1 MKNNNTKKIEYITYN
16 QKILERIKIELT
28 RQKIS
33 QKTLAQLCNVSQPTI
48 SKLLKGDSPLT
59 LEFIYKVSEKL
70 DIPIETLLSTP
81 DTLTDKLTEI
91 QANIQDEIYD
101 NFHNDNEAIVS
112 DPTLYPFRGITG
124 KYNFYCNPTISS
136 ESELLK
142 GTLHLLPSKRAGKSF
157 CSCQLTLYTGK
168 YDSEGKK
175 EKNYIPG

>member
-1 MKNNNTKKIEYITYN
+1 MKNNNTKKTEYVTYS

-70 DIPIETLLSTP
+70 DIPIETLLSTS

-91 QANIQDEIYD
+91 QTNIQDRKD
-101 NFHNDNEAIVS
+101 FH
-112 DPTLYPFRGITG
+112 LYILITNS
-124 KYNFYCNPTISS
+124 Y
-136 ESELLK
+136 
-142 GTLHLLPSKRAGKSF
+142 
-157 CSCQLTLYTGK
+157 
-168 YDSEGKK
+168 
-175 EKNYIPG
+175 

>member
-1 MKNNNTKKIEYITYN
+1 MKNNNTKKIEYITYS

-81 DTLTDKLTEI
+81 DTYLQSEFP
-91 QANIQDEIYD
+91 D
-101 NFHNDNEAIVS
+101 NLPVAFPPAISKFLPYFRRNNDDILS
-112 DPTLYPFRGITG
+112 
-124 KYNFYCNPTISS
+124 
-136 ESELLK
+136 LLK
-142 GTLHLLPSKRAGKSF
+142 F
-157 CSCQLTLYTGK
+157 
-168 YDSEGKK
+168 
-175 EKNYIPG
+175 

>member
-70 DIPIETLLSTP
+70 DILMAAIFTPIILQVGIRDLST
-81 DTLTDKLTEI
+81 
-91 QANIQDEIYD
+91 
-101 NFHNDNEAIVS
+101 
-112 DPTLYPFRGITG
+112 FR
-124 KYNFYCNPTISS
+124 
-136 ESELLK
+136 
-142 GTLHLLPSKRAGKSF
+142 
-157 CSCQLTLYTGK
+157 
-168 YDSEGKK
+168 
-175 EKNYIPG
+175 